1 MFRISDLECHTS
13 VDGWANLSLPN
24 WRSSVI
30 HPASLP
36 SKRIVSRLGMLSNRM
51 ADGIEVTS
59 LRVAETAA
67 SESIAICWVLRVCI
81 SLPSG
86 GASAARSVFYGNLFF
101 ANPPFDGYLRKSWGK
116 VAQIAEKFVAKGTVV
131 FVEGRLQTRKFEN
144 REGGTQTV
152 TEVVVASLR
161 VLGEAKNSSH
171 SDNNSDGSVSSA
183 RDTESEAV
191 PF

>member
-1 MFRISDLECHTS
+1 MERNIMSSSGVNKVLLLGNAGQGAEVRCTSAGKSVANFSLAINQPFRNKK
-13 VDGWANLSLPN
+13 DGNQRVGWVRCVAWDKL
-24 WRSSVI
+24 
-30 HPASLP
+30 AQ
-36 SKRIVSRLGMLSNRM
+36 
-51 ADGIEVTS
+51 
-59 LRVAETAA
+59 VAEK
-67 SESIAICWVLRVCI
+67 L
-81 SLPSG
+81 
-86 GASAARSVFYGNLFF
+86 
-101 ANPPFDGYLRKSWGK
+101 
-116 VAQIAEKFVAKGTVV
+116 VAKGTVV

-171 SDNNSDGSVSSA
+171 SDNNSDGSVSGA